1 MSTIVIKSLCGFL
14 NHTSTEYSKLEIVDG
29 KVIDTELSKSEALK
43 LIKNLKE
50 IHRIDHNNIIW
61 GDEDFKDKC
70 PKYFYLKINSESPKE
85 LIFDNIIVEHKTHS
99 LIIKKDNIVMLSL
112 NEYLNNEFSKLYQ
125 HLSKEFII
133 KGNNICFDDYVFNFN
148 KFNIYQTSLI
158 NLYKFKSNVKRFFN
172 EDLDC
177 LIYALTDLNVGS
189 ELIDLADK
197 EIETRIIKGHYEA

>member
-70 PKYFYLKINSESPKE
+70 PKYFYLKINSECPKE

-125 HLSKEFII
+125 HLGKEFII

-177 LIYALTDLNVGS
+177 LIYALTDLNIGS
-189 ELIDLADK
+189 ELIDLANK